1 MEYILALSSQ
11 GKIFLFSL
19 GFGFILGF
27 LYDIFRFF
35 RVAFPAPKLIFALDF
50 LYFIFCAFLTFF
62 FLLVIDSGQLRL
74 SSAAGEI
81 IGFAVYFFTCGVVFR
96 RVAAKV
102 SKAVKTA
109 VSIILKPFKYFYGKI
124 LILFKKTIYFFKK
137 TLKKSIKKQNI
148 SCKTQ

>member
-81 IGFAVYFFTCGVVFR
+81 IGFAVYFSTCSVVFR
-96 RVAAKV
+96 RIAAKV
-102 SKAVKTA
+102 SKAVKTS
-109 VSIILKPFKYFYGKI
+109 VLFILKPFIFLGRKI
-124 LILFKKTIYFFKK
+124 LLLFKKIICFLKK
-137 TLKKSIKKQNI
+137 FLKKSIKKQNM
-148 SCKTQ
+148 SCKIQ